1 MSPEKPH
8 KSHTALTYEL
18 LRDWILQS
26 RFAPGEKLRIEKL
39 CKTFE
44 ASSGAVREALSRLT
58 AEGLVIAKPQ
68 KGFVVSP
75 ISRKDLIDLSEV
87 RISVETRC
95 LTESIEKGDGE
106 WEGRVLSLAH
116 QLSRLPGAA
125 NRPGTEDGYKW
136 HKLHEQFHNELVAA
150 CTNSWWLHIRQ
161 LLYLQSERYRRL
173 SGPTE
178 LDPQDN
184 VDRDIEAEHN
194 AIAEA
199 TIARD
204 TLAACERLTDH
215 LERTTRILLASQLP
229 FSDNEP
235 AA

>member
-1 MSPEKPH
+1 MAQENSH
-8 KSHTALTYEL
+8 KSQTALTYDS
-18 LRDWILQS
+18 LRDLILQS
-26 RFAPGEKLRIEKL
+26 KFAPSEKLRIEKL
-39 CKTFE
+39 SKILE

-58 AEGLVIAKPQ
+58 AEGLVVAEPQ

-75 ISRKDLIDLSEV
+75 ISRRDLIDLTEV
-87 RISVETRC
+87 RISVEAQC
-95 LTESIEKGDGE
+95 LTASIENGDGE

-116 QLSRLPGAA
+116 QLTVLPGAA
-125 NRPGTEDGYKW
+125 NRPGTDEGYKW
-136 HKLHEQFHNELVAA
+136 HKLHEQFHNELVSA
-150 CTNSWWLHIRQ
+150 CPNSWWLQVRQ
-161 LLYLQSERYRRL
+161 QLYLQSERYRRL

-204 TLAACERLTDH
+204 APTACQRLTEH
-215 LERTTRILLASQLP
+215 LECTTRILLASQLP
-229 FSDNEP
+229 FSDDQDSE
-235 AA
+235 